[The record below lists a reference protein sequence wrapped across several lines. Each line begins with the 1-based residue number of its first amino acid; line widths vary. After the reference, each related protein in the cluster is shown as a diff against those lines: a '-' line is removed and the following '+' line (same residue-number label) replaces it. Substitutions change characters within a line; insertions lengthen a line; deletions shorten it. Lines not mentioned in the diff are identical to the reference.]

1 MSSADPDFIYPVR
14 ISYSSVTLS
23 VTAKKALFFFPVR
36 LAKSRGMQHKTH
48 TPTHADTHHNYHYY
62 HHYHLHH
69 QQQQQQHTKPV
80 RMFVIESLKQ
90 AQIKNSQS
98 DAVNVISLSL
108 YEAPAKVQSGRL
120 LFLHTWAWS
129 VFLLPSSHSLSLSRM
144 LAHNF
149 PAVIVWGCQQKVS
162 SVLISWSQLNKSTAG
177 HLTPTRKLLA

>member
-69 QQQQQQHTKPV
+69 QRQQQQHTKPV

-98 DAVNVISLSL
+98 DAVNVISLS
-108 YEAPAKVQSGRL
+108 
-120 LFLHTWAWS
+120 WS
-129 VFLLPSSHSLSLSRM
+129 SR
-144 LAHNF
+144 
-149 PAVIVWGCQQKVS
+149 KS
-162 SVLISWSQLNKSTAG
+162 SVRETIIFAYLGLKCISPTIQSFT
-177 HLTPTRKLLA
+177 LTLTHARS